1 MSQLAE
7 GEGRTPGEDV
17 LDRPEAGATAI
28 RGAAIRTALFAAG
41 LLLNLAT
48 VPFMIRHLGAVDYG
62 YYVSV
67 ASIVFIVGAV
77 TDAGLTNLG
86 VRYWVTSDAPA
97 RRSLLSNLIG
107 LRLVLTTIGIGI
119 ATGLTA
125 LAGAP
130 SVVVAGTAVYG
141 AGLLI
146 STIAYTYS
154 VPLLAVLR
162 LGSTAALDFLRS
174 LSLAAST
181 LVLVVVGA
189 GLMAFFGAY
198 VFSSVAAMI
207 ATLALIR
214 NRAAIR
220 PAFHRETWIR
230 FLRETASYALASAV
244 GLIYFR
250 VAMVLISFLS
260 TDVQAGYYAA
270 PFRVIEVATNVP
282 WLFVT
287 SVFPI
292 LARAATD
299 DLARLRYALQRM
311 AEVGLICGVWMSI
324 TLIAEAE
331 WVIDLVAGDDFGPS
345 IPVLRIQAATLVATF
360 VISTWSM
367 VLLSRHHHRPLLV
380 TNLLALGV
388 AAVAAIALIG
398 PYGAKGAA
406 ITTLV
411 TEVFLAGAYIVAL
424 RRSEA
429 ELRLDLGFL
438 PKLLLA
444 TGLAALVALLGL
456 PPVPTILAMSAVYL
470 GALFALRAVPTEILH
485 ALRHRGG

>member
-1 MSQLAE
+1 M
-7 GEGRTPGEDV
+7 

-48 VPFMIRHLGAVDYG
+48 VPFMIRHLGAVNYG

-119 ATGLTA
+119 ATGLPA

-130 SVVVAGTAVYG
+130 SVVVAGTAVSYG

-270 PFRVIEVATNVP
+270 PFRVIEVATERP
-282 WLFVT
+282 
-287 SVFPI
+287 
-292 LARAATD
+292 
-299 DLARLRYALQRM
+299 
-311 AEVGLICGVWMSI
+311 
-324 TLIAEAE
+324 
-331 WVIDLVAGDDFGPS
+331 VA
-345 IPVLRIQAATLVATF
+345 VR
-360 VISTWSM
+360 
-367 VLLSRHHHRPLLV
+367 
-380 TNLLALGV
+380 
-388 AAVAAIALIG
+388 
-398 PYGAKGAA
+398 
-406 ITTLV
+406 
-411 TEVFLAGAYIVAL
+411 
-424 RRSEA
+424 
-429 ELRLDLGFL
+429 DLGI
-438 PKLLLA
+438 PDP
-444 TGLAALVALLGL
+444 GPG
-456 PPVPTILAMSAVYL
+456 
-470 GALFALRAVPTEILH
+470 
-485 ALRHRGG
+485 RHG